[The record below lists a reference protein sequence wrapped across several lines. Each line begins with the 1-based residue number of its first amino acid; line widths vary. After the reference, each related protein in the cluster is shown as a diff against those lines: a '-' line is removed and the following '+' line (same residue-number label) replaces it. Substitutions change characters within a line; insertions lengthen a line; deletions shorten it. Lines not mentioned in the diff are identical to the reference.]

1 VAVAAVLLVLQPE
14 GLEEREAE
22 ETEQARQTVLSGRQI
37 PAAVVAAVVKTEELF
52 TVAALAEMAS

>member
-1 VAVAAVLLVLQPE
+1 VAVAAVLLVLQPGE
-14 GLEEREAE
+14 LEEREAE
-22 ETEQARQTVLSGRQI
+22 ETEQALRTVLSGRQI